1 MTKGTRTKRGLYGYL
16 AIFLL
21 FTIFNALSSKAFAD
35 AGTPFNCFQP
45 AHLVIN
51 FKQTGTN
58 HIAKLFEVVNLNE
71 QEVKEDLE
79 EHANFEAEFPFPF
92 WHEHSSIVSQKIP
105 VLFEHQH
112 KLSSQLPFY
121 ILFHSWKHFLF

>member
-1 MTKGTRTKRGLYGYL
+1 MTKGTYTKKGLIGFL
-16 AIFLL
+16 AVILL
-21 FTIFNALSSKAFAD
+21 NTLFNAFSSKAFAD

-45 AHLVIN
+45 AHLDIN

-71 QEVKEDLE
+71 QEVKEELE
-79 EHANFEAEFPFPF
+79 EHAHLESELPFQF
-92 WHEHSSIVSQKIP
+92 VHERSSIVYRKLP
-105 VLFEHQH
+105 ALFEQPY
-112 KLSSQLPFY
+112 KLKSYLPFY